1 MVFLLE
7 ITRFPFWLLPA
18 GGTQKPKP
26 KLKKALER
34 KKKRKKKAL
43 GVSVPHSHDRAV
55 QAFEPVINVDTNNEA
70 LRPQGDRAARL
81 CSRDARA
88 GDNRRQE
95 VSIKVCH
102 RIFYEMEK

>member
-1 MVFLLE
+1 M
-7 ITRFPFWLLPA
+7 
-18 GGTQKPKP
+18 
-26 KLKKALER
+26 
-34 KKKRKKKAL
+34 
-43 GVSVPHSHDRAV
+43 PHSHDRAV

-95 VSIKVCH
+95 VSVKVCH